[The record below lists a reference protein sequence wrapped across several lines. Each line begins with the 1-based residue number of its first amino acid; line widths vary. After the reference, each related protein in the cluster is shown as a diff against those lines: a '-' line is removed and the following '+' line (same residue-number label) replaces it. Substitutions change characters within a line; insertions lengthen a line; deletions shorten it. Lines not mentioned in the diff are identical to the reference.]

1 MSQPKYTVHLSFIV
15 LVLFGSLVD
24 YMTLVHFGD
33 GNLLHTVYQFK
44 HYSVI
49 EIPSQMY
56 LRCFTSYLGIQI
68 DMEN

>member
-33 GNLLHTVYQFK
+33 GNLHTVYQFK
-44 HYSVI
+44 YYSVI
-49 EIPSQMY
+49 DIPLQMY
-56 LRCFTSYLGIQI
+56 LKCFTNYLGIQI